1 MQANKINPFKIK
13 SFARW
18 IKPGIGLAIATSFG
32 VIATNKLRNAQFLMP
47 SEYKEVKSI
56 VNELA
61 EHNYLGDREI
71 TFTVV
76 PGSWVGWFA
85 ENLKLCKEDSCGFY
99 DELNPYKKFKG
110 DKAYEINEAIR
121 QAYLF
126 DAVQGSSHSH
136 GTITLNRSSFRTFN
150 SRREYL
156 GCLIAHELVHFL
168 EDHVFEDDKY
178 VSENKKGLSEAK
190 IEELENKRSRASE
203 IEAHNNASLLM
214 KNAGYPIDTC
224 LEELKFT
231 SRLSGNGANTELGD
245 SHPGYKEWVS
255 ELEKF
260 IASQNNATIVNTS
273 QTDIRWEYDRDLNI
287 LTMTPIKP

>member
-1 MQANKINPFKIK
+1 MTSLLKKGFV
-13 SFARW
+13 
-18 IKPGIGLAIATSFG
+18 LALAACAG
-32 VIATNKLRNAQFLMP
+32 VLGTVYLKNAQLFMP
-47 SEYKEVKSI
+47 SEYKEIKSL

-61 EHNYLGDREI
+61 EHNDLGDREI

-126 DAVQGSSHSH
+126 DAVQGRSHSH

-203 IEAHNNASLLM
+203 IEAHNNASLM
-214 KNAGYPIDTC
+214 MNNAGYPIDAC

-231 SRLSGNGANTELGD
+231 ARLSGHGANTEPKD
-245 SHPGYKEWVS
+245 SHPGYEEWVS
-255 ELEKF
+255 ELEEF
-260 IASQNNATIVNTS
+260 IASQKDTEKVNTS
-273 QTDIRWEYDRDLNI
+273 KTGIRWRYDRDLNV
-287 LTMTPIKP
+287 LVMTPIN